1 MQQIIEKLNMQR
13 VVDRFDELMGQ
24 PDPLDDNKYWAN
36 LFGLAFLTISVLL
49 YLLTPQ
55 AAEVQISFETIL
67 VFLVVSG
74 YSLILFNQIELLRTR
89 IVEMGAE
96 MEEMHQ

>member
-1 MQQIIEKLNMQR
+1 MQQVIDK
-13 VVDRFDELMGQ
+13 FDQLIGQ
-24 PDPLDDNKYWAN
+24 PDPLDDRKYWGN

-55 AAEVQISFETIL
+55 AAEIQISFETIL
-67 VFLVVSG
+67 IFLVVSG

-89 IVEMGAE
+89 IVEMDAE
-96 MEEMHQ
+96 MSEMQE